1 MFLGDGCTSGED
13 NIFFLVHEL
22 FTGGS
27 CIKNPAI
34 FSANPNKKGRL
45 ADEAPTRSPR
55 GHQTS

>member
-1 MFLGDGCTSGED
+1 MFLGDGRMSGED

-34 FSANPNKKGRL
+34 FSANPNKKGRF
-45 ADEAPTRSPR
+45 ANEAPTRSPR
-55 GHQTS
+55 GR